1 MILFVGTIL
10 PPMAMANNDI
20 KKGQQQ
26 LNNANKSIKSVQNK
40 LKDKKEEQKEVKNEL
55 VTINNKLEDA
65 NSKLEKTKADL
76 AVTNQSL
83 EKTKKELS
91 EAEEKL
97 KEQNETLAERV
108 RVMYKNGN
116 IGYLEVLL
124 DSKSFSDFFSRFDVI
139 KTVMNYDYELL
150 TSLETKRNEVETKK
164 EQIEKEQQRMVT
176 LKNQLESKAQE
187 VKTLQVSRE
196 KYLSKM
202 NTDINEYEKQVKQL
216 EADAASAKKII
227 QAAQAAMQREQAK
240 QNQSNNAGNNSGS
253 SNGGG
258 SGNSGGGQYTGG
270 ALSWPVPGRTHISS
284 PYGWRIHPIFKTK
297 NFHTGIDITAS
308 TGHNFVAP
316 ADGVVLHSGYLGGY
330 GNTVIVDIGGGKS
343 ILGAHNS
350 RLLVSAGQK
359 VSKGQVIAKVGSTGN
374 STGPHSH
381 FEVRINGNHT
391 NPMPYL
397 R

>member
-1 MILFVGTIL
+1 MILFIAAVL
-10 PPMAMANNDI
+10 PPMAMATNDI

-26 LNNANKSIKSVQNK
+26 LDNANKDKKEVQNK
-40 LKDKKEEQKEVKNEL
+40 LKEKQEEKKEVKNEL
-55 VTINNKLEDA
+55 ATINNKLQDA
-65 NSKLEKTKADL
+65 NSKLEKTQADL

-97 KEQNETLAERV
+97 EEQNETLAERV

-164 EQIEKEQQRMVT
+164 EQIEKEQQRMIT

-187 VKTLQVSRE
+187 VKNLQVSRE
-196 KYLSKM
+196 NYLSKM

-216 EADAASAKKII
+216 EADAASAKRII
-227 QAAQAAMQREQAK
+227 QAAMQREQAK
-240 QNQSNNAGNNSGS
+240 QNQSNNAGNNRGS
-253 SNGGG
+253 SNSGG
-258 SGNSGGGQYTGG
+258 SSNNSGGGGQYTGG
-270 ALSWPVPGRTHISS
+270 ALLWPVPGRTNISS
-284 PYGWRIHPIFKTK
+284 PYGWRIHPINKVK
-297 NFHTGIDITAS
+297 SFHTGIDIPAP
-308 TGHNFVAP
+308 TGHNLLAP

-343 ILGAHNS
+343 VLGAHNS

-381 FEVRINGNHT
+381 FEVRLNGNHT
-391 NPMPYL
+391 NPIPYL